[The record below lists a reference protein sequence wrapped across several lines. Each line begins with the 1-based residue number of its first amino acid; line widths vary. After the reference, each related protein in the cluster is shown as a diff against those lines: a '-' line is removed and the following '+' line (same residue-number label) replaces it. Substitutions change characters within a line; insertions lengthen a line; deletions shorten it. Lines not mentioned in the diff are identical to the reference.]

1 MNLLIVDDEIVT
13 TQVLEQQLDRNLL
26 SIDQIYV
33 AYNAA
38 MAREILKEKMVDLVI
53 CDIEMPQENGIHLL
67 EWVRE
72 QEIKTEFVFLTS
84 HEKFEYAYGAVQ
96 NGAANYLLKPI
107 DMEKI
112 NKALFQV
119 IEKILWKQKSDTVQ
133 EYWRYGKRKIVRYF
147 WTRLLLEPALQR
159 QGLEDEIRQLGI
171 SEDIGFSLPVC
182 AERLGKQFLKE
193 N

>member
-1 MNLLIVDDEIVT
+1 MIRKADGDEFT
-13 TQVLEQQLDRNLL
+13 NCRRRNCDHTGAGTAAGRTL

-38 MAREILKEKMVDLVI
+38 MAREILKEKTVDLVI

-107 DMEKI
+107 DMK
-112 NKALFQV
+112 
-119 IEKILWKQKSDTVQ
+119 KSTKHCS
-133 EYWRYGKRKIVRYF
+133 R
-147 WTRLLLEPALQR
+147 
-159 QGLEDEIRQLGI
+159 
-171 SEDIGFSLPVC
+171 
-182 AERLGKQFLKE
+182 
-193 N
+193 

>member
-38 MAREILKEKMVDLVI
+38 MARKILKEKTVDLVI

-72 QEIKTEFVFLTS
+72 QEIKTEL
-84 HEKFEYAYGAVQ
+84 
-96 NGAANYLLKPI
+96 N
-107 DMEKI
+107 
-112 NKALFQV
+112 
-119 IEKILWKQKSDTVQ
+119 
-133 EYWRYGKRKIVRYF
+133 
-147 WTRLLLEPALQR
+147 
-159 QGLEDEIRQLGI
+159 
-171 SEDIGFSLPVC
+171 
-182 AERLGKQFLKE
+182 
-193 N
+193 